1 MKTKELSKHIH
12 TILQNYIKDIII
24 EVDTYCMSTG
34 KKAKYT
40 FYPAVAIG
48 CEYGHYKSC
57 GRSKKSEIKALVRK
71 ISLHPILFT
80 ALKKA
85 TNVEPEQVIKGYPPI
100 FVGTCAEDHAANE
113 ILLKMGGKGRI
124 TSLNEIKF
132 TKPRRPRTFEK
143 RKMCQTC
150 KLVFQ

>member
-12 TILQNYIKDIII
+12 AKLQKYINEIIT
-24 EVDTYCMSTG
+24 EVDTYCVTMR
-34 KKAKYT
+34 KKAKFT
-40 FYPAVAIG
+40 FYPAIAVG
-48 CEYGHYKSC
+48 CEYGHYKEC

-71 ISLHPILFT
+71 INLNPILFS

-100 FVGTCAEDHAANE
+100 FVGTCAEDHAANK
-113 ILLKMGGKGRI
+113 ILLKMGEKGRI
-124 TSLNEIKF
+124 ISLKDIKF

-150 KLVFQ
+150 KSVFL